1 MSDEKCDQIGQFFD
15 FSTTFQCL
23 WQKLFCP
30 ICPHFMAIFV
40 KVSISFIFQAKLFLG
55 NFLLTFGDFFL
66 VTLPTSKRVSAR
78 ASERARERDVS
89 CADNKRD
96 REKEAF

>member
-1 MSDEKCDQIGQFFD
+1 
-15 FSTTFQCL
+15 
-23 WQKLFCP
+23 
-30 ICPHFMAIFV
+30 MAIFV

-78 ASERARERDVS
+78 ASERARERERDVS
-89 CADNKRD
+89 CADNKRY